1 MIMLTVHLA
10 GCLLGVLVSSAPPS
24 GLSGA
29 TMNHALR
36 CDERTVK
43 RKLWVRYSSREPA
56 VLVDR
61 PCYCDLHGRMVC
73 MVLQSVSEILKI
85 PRAGKTPCG
94 PCDRARRGRWRDGQR
109 GVLAGGLS
117 SFRRGPAGIHGRGL
131 AALVTTGG
139 GGWPGRR
146 RLGGAKMGARERLSP
161 FQPVRHSVV

>member
-1 MIMLTVHLA
+1 VLIMLTVHLA
-10 GCLLGVLVSSAPPS
+10 VCPLGFLVSSAPPS

-61 PCYCDLHGRMVC
+61 PCCCDLHGRMVC

-94 PCDRARRGRWRDGQR
+94 PCDRARRGRRRDRLRGVHASGLSTSRRGQR
-109 GVLAGGLS
+109 GYMVAG
-117 SFRRGPAGIHGRGL
+117 
-131 AALVTTGG
+131 
-139 GGWPGRR
+139 
-146 RLGGAKMGARERLSP
+146 
-161 FQPVRHSVV
+161 